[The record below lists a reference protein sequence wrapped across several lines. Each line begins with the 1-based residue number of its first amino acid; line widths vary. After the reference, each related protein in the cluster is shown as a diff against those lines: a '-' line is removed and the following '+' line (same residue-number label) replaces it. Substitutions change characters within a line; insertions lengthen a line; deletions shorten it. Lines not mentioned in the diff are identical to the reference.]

1 MLTTFIY
8 RSKSS
13 SLALDEER
21 NKERKK
27 RIESTDGQLL
37 SDGRMRDR
45 DNKKERKWKKSDLKW
60 IRLYLPLK
68 TIAAASNMPLNT
80 TTTERRV
87 ERVEDYWRSR
97 TGLGGSLGGVIRC
110 LFALLLPPRVGR
122 CTRETESLCQQLK
135 LDQIDNQQRT
145 LRTAQ
150 SVACDYQSTSLVGR
164 INWIE
169 CTSPKLNRARDQMM
183 RERPC
188 HLTTTEKGS

>member
-1 MLTTFIY
+1 M
-8 RSKSS
+8 K
-13 SLALDEER
+13 
-21 NKERKK
+21 KERKK
-27 RIESTDGQLL
+27 KGLSQLTAKC
-37 SDGRMRDR
+37 SATAGWEIQTIK
-45 DNKKERKWKKSDLKW
+45 KKENEKKSDFKW